1 MAPISKIIGAIYMSD
16 KKIKKCPFNHD
27 ECTAECAL
35 FVDGADLNELFA
47 ARLASLGVL
56 DKENGVCSLKTIA
69 MSAGRYIFEN
79 TSTKRF

>member
-1 MAPISKIIGAIYMSD
+1 MGE
-16 KKIKKCPFNHD
+16 KKVKNCPFNQGTCTN
-27 ECTAECAL
+27 ECSL
-35 FVDGADLNELFA
+35 FIAVEDLNELLA

-56 DKENGVCSLKTIA
+56 DKENGVCSLKVLA

>member
-1 MAPISKIIGAIYMSD
+1 MSE

-27 ECTAECAL
+27 ECTKECAL
-35 FVDGADLNELFA
+35 FIDVNDLNELLA

-56 DKENGVCSLKTIA
+56 DKENGMCSLKTIA
-69 MSAGRYIFEN
+69 MSSSRFIFEN

>member
-1 MAPISKIIGAIYMSD
+1 MSE
-16 KKIKKCPFNHD
+16 KKIRNCPFNHGN
-27 ECTAECAL
+27 CTSDCAL
-35 FVDGADLNELFA
+35 FVDATDLNELLA

-56 DKENGVCSLKTIA
+56 DKENGMCSLKTIA

>member
-1 MAPISKIIGAIYMSD
+1 MSD
-16 KKIKKCPFNHD
+16 KKIKKCPFKD
-27 ECTAECAL
+27 CECTCECAL
-35 FVDGADLNELFA
+35 FIDTTDLNELLA

-56 DKENGVCSLKTIA
+56 DKDNGICSFKTIA

>member
-1 MAPISKIIGAIYMSD
+1 MSD
-16 KKIKKCPFNHD
+16 KKVKNCPFNQ
-27 ECTAECAL
+27 EVCSEVCAL
-35 FVDGADLNELFA
+35 FIDAKDLNELLA

-56 DKENGVCSLKTIA
+56 DKENGMCSLKTIA

>member
-1 MAPISKIIGAIYMSD
+1 MSE
-16 KKIKKCPFNHD
+16 KKIKNCPFNNRD
-27 ECTAECAL
+27 ECTNECAL
-35 FVDGADLNELFA
+35 FIDVQDLNELLA

-56 DKENGVCSLKTIA
+56 DRENGMCSLKTIA

>member
-1 MAPISKIIGAIYMSD
+1 MSE
-16 KKIKKCPFNHD
+16 KKVKNCPFNHG
-27 ECTAECAL
+27 ECCSDCAL
-35 FVDGADLNELFA
+35 FVDANDLNELLS

-56 DKENGVCSLKTIA
+56 DKENGMCSLKTIA

>member
-1 MAPISKIIGAIYMSD
+1 MSD
-16 KKIKKCPFNHD
+16 KKVKKCPFNHD
-27 ECTAECAL
+27 ICTVECAL
-35 FVDGADLNELFA
+35 FIDANDLNELLA
-47 ARLASLGVL
+47 ARLSSLGVL

>member
-1 MAPISKIIGAIYMSD
+1 MSE
-16 KKIKKCPFNHD
+16 KRIKHCPFNHG
-27 ECTAECAL
+27 ECTSDCEL
-35 FVDGADLNELFA
+35 FVDANDLNELLA

-56 DKENGVCSLKTIA
+56 DKENGMCSFRTIA

>member
-1 MAPISKIIGAIYMSD
+1 MTE
-16 KKIKKCPFNHD
+16 KKIKNCPFNSG
-27 ECTAECAL
+27 ECTCQCAL
-35 FVDGADLNELFA
+35 FIDASDLNELLA

-56 DKENGVCSLKTIA
+56 DKDNGVCSLKTIA